1 MAPGY
6 NNVAIRAMAKKPSKG
21 TSKSRHR
28 IKPQKGEIISAGVSH
43 IVHYDITA
51 VTNPRPASNNCF
63 CSDDVQQ
70 PLPLIDFRLLR
81 SISTS
86 EEIPLKVARQHTV
99 QAVV

>member
-1 MAPGY
+1 
-6 NNVAIRAMAKKPSKG
+6 MAKKPAKR
-21 TSKSRHR
+21 TSKTRHR
-28 IKPQKGEIISAGVSH
+28 IKPQKGETISAEISH
-43 IVHYDITA
+43 IVHNDITA

-63 CSDDVQQ
+63 YSDDVQQ

-86 EEIPLKVARQHTV
+86 GVIPLKVAGQHTV